1 MATDERG
8 SSKKTMEQMWVEFG
22 RWLRAEDVKGSRE
35 GGAQAKARASRKSA
49 LMGKYGG
56 GEGPKTG
63 PKSGSSKT
71 TRPGRLA
78 PEGGIKKVK
87 SPVGQKPSVKVGKQK
102 PPSISGEGRRYAPRK
117 TNDAVQNSMK
127 RKTK

>member
-1 MATDERG
+1 
-8 SSKKTMEQMWVEFG
+8 MWKEFG
-22 RWLRAEDVKGSRE
+22 AWLRAEDVKSGPDRE
-35 GGAQAKARASRKSA
+35 GGRAKVAGTRRAG
-49 LMGKYGG
+49 LIGKYGG

-78 PEGGIKKVK
+78 PEDGIKKVK

-117 TNDAVQNSMK
+117 TNDAVPNSMK